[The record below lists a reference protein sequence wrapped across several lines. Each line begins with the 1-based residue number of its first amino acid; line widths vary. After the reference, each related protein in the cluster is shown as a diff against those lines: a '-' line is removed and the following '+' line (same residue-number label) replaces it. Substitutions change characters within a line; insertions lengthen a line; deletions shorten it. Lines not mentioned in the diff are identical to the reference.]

1 MSYILD
7 ALRKADSERERGS
20 VPTLHSHAEHEHPGG
35 KPGKSGMVAGAWS
48 ARAGVALA
56 VAGVVLLLLG
66 AWAARWLTKEPA
78 PVSTAATAA
87 ASAAATPAATN
98 MTPAGPLAVPL
109 PAPSVAPI
117 AAATSDP
124 APPLT
129 PILRAPPPAAA
140 EPLPAAKPL
149 AGLAPSMAA
158 PAPAASAAGA
168 VILKFTEL
176 PDATRKAL
184 PTIATSGAMYSDTPA
199 NRMLIVNGQ
208 LLHEGEQ
215 IAPELLLE
223 RIELKS
229 AVLVFKGQRFRISY

>member
-20 VPTLHSHAEHEHPGG
+20 VPTLHSHAEHEHAGGRPGR
-35 KPGKSGMVAGAWS
+35 SGTVAADWPP
-48 ARAGVALA
+48 ALRWALA
-56 VAGVVLLLLG
+56 AAAVVLLLLLG
-66 AWAARWLTKEPA
+66 AWAARWGAVDSAPA
-78 PVSTAATAA
+78 GSVAIPPA
-87 ASAAATPAATN
+87 PAATLPP
-98 MTPAGPLAVPL
+98 PAAMAAKPTLASQA
-109 PAPSVAPI
+109 PA
-117 AAATSDP
+117 
-124 APPLT
+124 PLT
-129 PILRAPPPAAA
+129 PVLLAPPPAAV

-149 AGLAPSMAA
+149 AGGAPSSAVQA
-158 PAPAASAAGA
+158 PAISSSSPIAQPNPSAPA
-168 VILKFTEL
+168 ILKFADL